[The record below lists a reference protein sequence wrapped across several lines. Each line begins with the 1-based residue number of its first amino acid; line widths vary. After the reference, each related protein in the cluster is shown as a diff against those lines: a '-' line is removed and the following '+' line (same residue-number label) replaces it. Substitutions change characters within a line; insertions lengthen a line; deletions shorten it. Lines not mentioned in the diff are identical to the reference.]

1 MSMSASQPG
10 SILGQCR
17 KDQSARGLAPRT
29 GPSPVPSRSPSIGLP
44 LGFVVTGIVSLL
56 IGTGFLVLRPDLLAT
71 YHYNQAIIA
80 ATHLFTLG
88 WISSVIMGAMYQLV
102 PVALETTLY
111 SERLGRWHFVLHLV
125 GVAGMVSMFWVWD
138 MRQLGH
144 FGSVFGVGVVLFVYN
159 LGRTLARIPRW
170 NVVAAAIASAL
181 FWLLLTMLFGLFL
194 AATKCWPMNWFEPL
208 AQMHT
213 HAHLGVVGFFL
224 TMMVGVSYKLAPM
237 FTLSEIQSTRRAWAS
252 LLLLNIGLV
261 GAAPSILLQSG
272 GKILFALIIVA
283 GLVVYGIE
291 MRAIVRAR
299 KRPALDWAMK
309 YFLTAL
315 GLLLPV
321 GALGLVLAWPRLP
334 LTPFTGQLENVY
346 GLVALLGVV
355 SFAILGMLYKIVPFL
370 VWFSS
375 YSKVI
380 GRGKVPAL
388 ADLYSPRLQG
398 WGYGLFLMGLVATS
412 LATGLA
418 NEPGVRGGCVLLA
431 ASLSLFLVNMGRI
444 ISHLWKPKIEP
455 LILKRPVPTAA
466 TA

>member
-1 MSMSASQPG
+1 MNAQAPLGANATGQLAGKSGPG
-10 SILGQCR
+10 TIS
-17 KDQSARGLAPRT
+17 
-29 GPSPVPSRSPSIGLP
+29 SPVSSRSPSMGLP
-44 LGFVVTGIVSLL
+44 LGFVLTGIVSLL
-56 IGTGFLVLRPDLLAT
+56 IGTGCLVLRPELLAT
-71 YHYNQAIIA
+71 YHYNQTIIA
-80 ATHLFTLG
+80 VTHLFTLG

-111 SERLGRWHFVLHLV
+111 SERLGRWHFFFHLV
-125 GVAGMVSMFWVWD
+125 GVAGMVSMFWIWD
-138 MRQLGH
+138 MKQLGH

-159 LGRTLARIPRW
+159 IGRTLARIPRW

-194 AATKCWPMNWFEPL
+194 AATKCWPMNWFAPL
-208 AQMHT
+208 AQMHM

-237 FTLSEIQSTRRAWAS
+237 FTLSEIQSARRAWAS
-252 LLLLNIGLV
+252 ILLLNIGLV
-261 GAAPSILLQSG
+261 GAAPSILLQSDA
-272 GKILFALIIVA
+272 KILFALIIVA

-291 MRAIVRAR
+291 MRAIIRAR

-309 YFLTAL
+309 YYLTAL
-315 GLLLPV
+315 GFLLAV
-321 GALGLVLAWPRLP
+321 GALGLVLAWPQLP
-334 LTPFTGQLENVY
+334 LTPLTGQLENVY

-370 VWFSS
+370 VWYSS

-398 WGYGLFLMGLVATS
+398 WGYGLFLVGLVATS
-412 LATGLA
+412 LAAGLGR
-418 NEPGVRGGCVLLA
+418 EPGVRGGCALLA
-431 ASLSLFLVNMGRI
+431 ASLSLFLLNMGRI
-444 ISHLWKPKIEP
+444 ISHLWKPRIEP
-455 LILKRPVPTAA
+455 LILKRPVATTA